1 MFLGKNK
8 VLLIEDNPDHA
19 ELITELL
26 EVEGKKEVILIKDG
40 KEAID
45 YFQKAYPPEAC
56 QTSSSNQKAIRTDI
70 DGDDEIEPQIDLVI
84 LDLNLPKVHGMDV
97 LKFLKQ
103 NSRYRSIPVVI
114 LSTSTDDKTI
124 NEAYENGANVY
135 ITKPVSYD
143 GFVEKIKILNN
154 YFNEYDKLNNAGINP
169 KPLML

>member
-1 MFLGKNK
+1 MFLGENK
-8 VLLIEDNPDHA
+8 ILLIEDNPDHA

-26 EVEGKKEVILIKDG
+26 EVEGKKEVVLIKDG

-56 QTSSSNQKAIRTDI
+56 QTSPHNRKAIRTDI
-70 DGDDEIEPQIDLVI
+70 DGDEIEPQIDLVI

-103 NSRYRSIPVVI
+103 NTRYRSIPVVI

-124 NEAYENGANVY
+124 NEAYKNGANGY

>member
-1 MFLGKNK
+1 MFLGENK

-26 EVEGKKEVILIKDG
+26 EVEGNKEVILIKDG

-56 QTSSSNQKAIRTDI
+56 QTSPPNRKAIRTDI
-70 DGDDEIEPQIDLVI
+70 DGDEIEPQIDLVI

-124 NEAYENGANVY
+124 NEAYKNGANGY

>member
-70 DGDDEIEPQIDLVI
+70 DGDEIEPQIDLVI

-169 KPLML
+169 KPLLL